1 VDLDQGERARRAAL
15 AVHMACTAFTSELL
29 PVPRAPQSS
38 ALLAGRPLAKRR
50 VLSSSDVLLAVDA
63 HQQVDVHA
71 VDWAQGAGG
80 GGGDFLVQLFPLIL
94 IFVVFYFLLIRP
106 QQAKVRAQR
115 EMLAGVK
122 RGDRV
127 VTGGGII
134 GLVTKVIS
142 DNEVQVELAEGV
154 RVRIIKQT
162 ITDILTRGESVRGPK
177 DSNEDDDKPM
187 LPPPAAAPE
196 RKSLLGGL
204 FGGGKK

>member
-1 VDLDQGERARRAAL
+1 MFISQA
-15 AVHMACTAFTSELL
+15 
-29 PVPRAPQSS
+29 
-38 ALLAGRPLAKRR
+38 
-50 VLSSSDVLLAVDA
+50 
-63 HQQVDVHA
+63 
-71 VDWAQGAGG
+71 WAQGAGG

-115 EMLAGVK
+115 EMLSGVK

-154 RVRIIKQT
+154 RVRLIKQT
-162 ITDILTRGESVRGPK
+162 ITDILARGESVRGPK
-177 DSNEDDDKPM
+177 ESSEEDDKPM
-187 LPPPAAAPE
+187 LPPPAPAPE
-196 RKSLLGGL
+196 RKSLLGSL